1 VPGAGALTGGAAGRV
16 ERTLPCPG
24 VVIGAGG
31 PGGPDG
37 VEQAASKLARP
48 TIMASKAFFCFS
60 SVNKTIMWLI
70 VLEAL
75 AALGVLVFLVWWT
88 MFAGRRDLHD
98 DDSSGP

>member
-1 VPGAGALTGGAAGRV
+1 
-16 ERTLPCPG
+16 
-24 VVIGAGG
+24 
-31 PGGPDG
+31 
-37 VEQAASKLARP
+37 
-48 TIMASKAFFCFS
+48 MASKAFFCFS
-60 SVNKTIMWLI
+60 TVNKTIMWLI